1 MRYTQ
6 VGNALSP
13 RKVLR
18 CVTTFIRI
26 SWVASSA
33 SSGCRVVVADDGPLA
48 RERIRELLRAHPD
61 FSIVAECEDGTAT
74 VDAIPAHNPE
84 LLFLDI
90 RMPGLDGLEVTTV
103 LGSASTE
110 RSLPSVI
117 FVTAFDE
124 FAVRAFDASAANYL
138 RKPFDQQRF
147 DRALHRAE
155 ERLRL
160 REPRLDPELR
170 AFIDSV
176 RREKSFAE
184 RFLVRGHQGLYFIRT
199 DEVDWVD
206 AQGNYV
212 RLHALGKS
220 HLVRDTMKAFEQKLD
235 PQRFVRVN
243 RSVIVNIDHT
253 ARAETHPHGE
263 YALML
268 RDGVRVISS
277 RAHGA
282 RLHQLLQ

>member
-1 MRYTQ
+1 MTSR
-6 VGNALSP
+6 
-13 RKVLR
+13 
-18 CVTTFIRI
+18 
-26 SWVASSA
+26 
-33 SSGCRVVVADDGPLA
+33 RVVVADDEPLA

-61 FSIVAECEDGTAT
+61 FTIVAECEDGPAAM
-74 VDAIPAHNPE
+74 DAIVAHEPE

-90 RMPGLDGLEVTTV
+90 RMPGLDGLEIATA
-103 LGSASTE
+103 LESASPE
-110 RSLPSVI
+110 ANLPAVI

-124 FAVRAFDASAANYL
+124 FAVRAFDASAADYL

-147 DRALHRAE
+147 DRALKRAE
-155 ERLRL
+155 EKLQL
-160 REPRLDPELR
+160 REPRLDAELR
-170 AFIDSV
+170 SFIDSL
-176 RREKSFAE
+176 RRERSYAE
-184 RFLVRGHQGLYFIRT
+184 RFLVRGHQGLYFIRAE
-199 DEVDWVD
+199 DVDWVD

-212 RLHALGKS
+212 RLHALGKA

-243 RSVIVNIDHT
+243 RSVIVNIDHIS
-253 ARAETHPHGE
+253 RAETHAHGE

-268 RDGVRVISS
+268 RDGVQVISS

>member
-1 MRYTQ
+1 MTVR
-6 VGNALSP
+6 
-13 RKVLR
+13 
-18 CVTTFIRI
+18 
-26 SWVASSA
+26 
-33 SSGCRVVVADDGPLA
+33 RVVVADDEPLA

-61 FSIVAECEDGTAT
+61 FVIVAECEDGAAA
-74 VDAIPAHNPE
+74 VEAITAHNPE

-90 RMPGLDGLEVTTV
+90 RMPGLDGLEVTTA
-103 LGSASTE
+103 LEGLSPE
-110 RSLPSVI
+110 RDPPAVI

-124 FAVRAFDASAANYL
+124 FAVQAFDTSAADYL

-147 DRALHRAE
+147 DRALHRAD

-160 REPRLDPELR
+160 REEQPDPDLR
-170 AFIDSV
+170 ALIDALG
-176 RREKSFAE
+176 EKRSYAE
-184 RFLVRGHQGLYFIRT
+184 RFLVRSYQGLYFVRAV
-199 DEVDWVD
+199 EVDWVD

-212 RLHALGKS
+212 RLHANGKS
-220 HLVRDTMKAFEQKLD
+220 HLIRDTMKSVEQKLD

-243 RSVIVNIDHT
+243 RSVIVNIDHI

-277 RAHGA
+277 RAHGE
-282 RLHQLLQ
+282 RLHQLLK